1 MTLQEYRKANALT
14 IDDLSDALDVPRNTV
29 TSLLYHHR
37 RPSIDLAHK
46 IEDMTGGAVTTR
58 DWSRPSKASTSKAST
73 SKAST
78 SKAAT

>member
-29 TSLLYHHR
+29 TSLLYFHR
-37 RPSIDLAHK
+37 RPSMDLAHK

-58 DWSRPSKASTSKAST
+58 DWSKPKAST